1 MPAYFI
7 GAVQSVKDP
16 AGLAE
21 YQKLAGATLKKYG
34 GRLIAGGTE
43 IEVADG
49 SWSPIGVVVV
59 EFESLECAKQWY
71 NSPEY
76 SAVKPRRLQSADT
89 GAIFLNAG

>member
-1 MPAYFI
+1 M
-7 GAVQSVKDP
+7 QSVKDP

-21 YQKLAGATLKKYG
+21 YQKLAGPTLKKYG
-34 GRLIAGGTE
+34 GKMIAGGTD

-49 SWSPIGVVVV
+49 SWSPIFVAVV
-59 EFESLECAKQWY
+59 ELESLERAKQWY

-89 GAIFLNAG
+89 GAIFLKAG